1 MKKGQ
6 STEEVSE
13 LIINSLM
20 QDKPDFRIQIGDY
33 SKSIANK
40 YSKDPKGKN
49 FIIDDVVAV
58 HIIKKGTDEERAI
71 LKIHKKMNR
80 LIRVFDKS
88 SLIEFARFTKI
99 IPVDLLRKMK
109 RKFKITEEGLDE
121 YLVKNLGQRE
131 EQLPLLV

>member
-1 MKKGQ
+1 
-6 STEEVSE
+6 
-13 LIINSLM
+13 
-20 QDKPDFRIQIGDY
+20 
-33 SKSIANK
+33 
-40 YSKDPKGKN
+40 
-49 FIIDDVVAV
+49 
-58 HIIKKGTDEERAI
+58 
-71 LKIHKKMNR
+71 MNR

-88 SLIEFARFTKI
+88 SLIEFARVTKI